1 MQNNSIC
8 HENSIVN
15 TPSETISPYC
25 VFVTPWIDYLFFAYF
40 FYFCKPC
47 HALLNSL
54 GGMYVDKLDPGKL
67 QIYYVYRSYAF
78 EKCNL
83 YCLYRVKERE
93 AIKKWFS
100 AQLIYCSEHLSKVLL
115 VRLLLNY
122 NFHWRIR
129 KSFAR
134 GLKIS
139 FFSTWIFFFKT
150 GILLSKFF
158 WPTVRKKMS

>member
-1 MQNNSIC
+1 MQNNTIC
-8 HENSIVN
+8 HENSIAN

-83 YCLYRVKERE
+83 YCLYRVKIEKDRFTFSFFSLTKRSYQKMVPCSIDLLLWAFE
-93 AIKKWFS
+93 QSFTGSPS
-100 AQLIYCSEHLSKVLL
+100 AQLQLS
-115 VRLLLNY
+115 
-122 NFHWRIR
+122 
-129 KSFAR
+129 
-134 GLKIS
+134 LKN
-139 FFSTWIFFFKT
+139 
-150 GILLSKFF
+150 SKIIC
-158 WPTVRKKMS
+158 